1 MCLDFHIHLHSES
14 PHTHKACVKMHHF
27 PRERVLFP
35 IHLEKGGSILMWPS
49 LRIRD
54 NFSYLFMIKNVS
66 TPVVQLV
73 LDPFSGD
80 VN

>member
-1 MCLDFHIHLHSES
+1 
-14 PHTHKACVKMHHF
+14 MHNF
-27 PRERVLFP
+27 TRDSFVAYSFL
-35 IHLEKGGSILMWPS
+35 KQGGSILMWPS
-49 LRIRD
+49 LHIHV
-54 NFSYLFMIKNVS
+54 NFSYLFMIKFLS